1 MPVPAKVT
9 NVRACAKKRS
19 GGFTLVELL
28 TVLAIIAIL
37 TAALVPAVGK
47 ALHNARR
54 AQAGANLRQVALS
67 YSMYVN
73 ETGQPRT
80 LTATTVYDWA
90 LTIAKNGGVNEAK
103 LYYYEDDP
111 LVAASTAARPR
122 AVAYTDGAGTWTI
135 NSEFS
140 SFPLSIAVVSSLA
153 ANSDPS
159 TTPVAWT
166 RGLQTDGTWK
176 GASDSS
182 PGGWNGEGGFIAF
195 LDGHVEWYTSL
206 TDDDGNGVLVN
217 YTTKKPTVNI
227 KEAINSTATI
237 LETN

>member
-1 MPVPAKVT
+1 MKLMDLETKHA
-9 NVRACAKKRS
+9 NAVRVRKNGEA
-19 GGFTLVELL
+19 FTLVELL
-28 TVLAIIAIL
+28 TVLAIVALL

-90 LTIAKNGGVNEAK
+90 LVLAKNGGVNEAK

-111 LVAASTAARPR
+111 LVAASSAARPR
-122 AVAYTDGAGTWTI
+122 SVAFTDGAGAWTI
-135 NSEFS
+135 NPDFS
-140 SFPLSIAVVSSLA
+140 SFPLSIAVVSGLA

-166 RGLQTDGTWK
+166 RGLQESGTWK
-176 GASDSS
+176 SGSA
-182 PGGWNGEGGFIAF
+182 WNGEGGFIAF

-206 TDDDGNGVLVN
+206 TGDDNNGVLVN
-217 YTTKKPTVNI
+217 YTTKKPTAHI
-227 KEAINSTATI
+227 TEAINSTATI

>member
-1 MPVPAKVT
+1 MHSSS
-9 NVRACAKKRS
+9 RARKRS

-54 AQAGANLRQVALS
+54 AQAGANLRQIAIA
-67 YSMYVN
+67 YSTYVN

-80 LTATTVYDWA
+80 LTASTVYDWA
-90 LTIAKNGGVNEAK
+90 LTIAKSGGPNEAK

-122 AVAYTDGAGTWTI
+122 AVAYTDGAGTWEI

-140 SFPLSIAVVSSLA
+140 SFPLSIAVVSGLA
-153 ANSDPS
+153 AGSDPS
-159 TTPVAWT
+159 TTPIAWT
-166 RGLQTDGTWK
+166 RGLQTTGTWS
-176 GASDSS
+176 SDSA
-182 PGGWNGEGGFIAF
+182 WNGEGGFIAF
-195 LDGHVEWYTSL
+195 LDGHVEWHTSL
-206 TDDDGNGVLVN
+206 TDDNSSGVLMN
-217 YTTKKPTVNI
+217 YTTKKPTANI
-227 KEAINSTATI
+227 TEAINSTATI